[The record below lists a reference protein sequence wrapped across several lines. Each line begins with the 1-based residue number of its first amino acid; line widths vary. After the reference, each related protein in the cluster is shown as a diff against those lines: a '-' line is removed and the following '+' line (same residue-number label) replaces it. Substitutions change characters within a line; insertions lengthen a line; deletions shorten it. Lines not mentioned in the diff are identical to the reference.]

1 MKKEV
6 KKKETKKLT
15 SKNSE
20 QVVSVVG
27 GQGSSSKIEM
37 AENLQE
43 VKAESKKISG
53 RSRVWHIVKVIT
65 KYNAL
70 LKLNPSKLKL
80 MLEELGPTYVKL
92 GQLMSMR
99 ADILPLEYCK
109 ALEGL
114 RMSVKP
120 MPFDLV
126 RVIIEREF
134 GKNLND
140 IFLNFDEIPIG
151 SASIAQAHKATLL
164 NGEKVVVKVQRE
176 HIYDIMQK
184 DIKLLKKASKLMKLS
199 AKLGSFIDYAG
210 LLDEM
215 WRVAKEEMDFIHEAQ
230 NMKKL
235 RENNLEIKYVKVP
248 FVYEDLVTDKV
259 LVMEYIDGCS
269 IDDIEK
275 LKAQEYDLG
284 EIAYKLCENY
294 VKQVVDDGFYHADPH
309 PGNIKVAD
317 GKIVWIDMGMMGEL
331 SERDRML
338 FRTAIRAVINN
349 DSATLKD
356 VCLAIGNVYGEI
368 DHMKLNQDISTFL
381 SKYAEMD
388 LKTMQIGDIFNDFVA
403 IANENNV
410 AIPKTLTMFGRGL
423 VSIEGVIEKLDSN
436 MNLMVVMKNYFKGQ
450 LFDKKDLESVK
461 ANAERKAYL
470 AVKKAVEIPS
480 LVNDYFKQWSR
491 GESKLNVEVT
501 INKRSMSGL
510 SKFVNKIGMC
520 VIMSFL
526 ILGGAMCTL
535 APDLLYFWGLPVAS
549 WVMFLGAFCLGF
561 YMIFPVIKRFFQ
573 RFK

>member
-1 MKKEV
+1 
-6 KKKETKKLT
+6 
-15 SKNSE
+15 
-20 QVVSVVG
+20 
-27 GQGSSSKIEM
+27 
-37 AENLQE
+37 
-43 VKAESKKISG
+43 
-53 RSRVWHIVKVIT
+53 
-65 KYNAL
+65 
-70 LKLNPSKLKL
+70 
-80 MLEELGPTYVKL
+80 
-92 GQLMSMR
+92 
-99 ADILPLEYCK
+99 
-109 ALEGL
+109 
-114 RMSVKP
+114 
-120 MPFDLV
+120 
-126 RVIIEREF
+126 
-134 GKNLND
+134 
-140 IFLNFDEIPIG
+140 
-151 SASIAQAHKATLL
+151 
-164 NGEKVVVKVQRE
+164 
-176 HIYDIMQK
+176 
-184 DIKLLKKASKLMKLS
+184 
-199 AKLGSFIDYAG
+199 
-210 LLDEM
+210 
-215 WRVAKEEMDFIHEAQ
+215 
-230 NMKKL
+230 
-235 RENNLEIKYVKVP
+235 
-248 FVYEDLVTDKV
+248 
-259 LVMEYIDGCS
+259 
-269 IDDIEK
+269 
-275 LKAQEYDLG
+275 
-284 EIAYKLCENY
+284 
-294 VKQVVDDGFYHADPH
+294 
-309 PGNIKVAD
+309 
-317 GKIVWIDMGMMGEL
+317 MGMMGEL

-573 RFK
+573 RFKWFWIRLVKWIKFI

>member
-15 SKNSE
+15 SKNRE

-27 GQGSSSKIEM
+27 EQVSSSNIEI

-134 GKNLND
+134 GKSLND

-176 HIYDIMQK
+176 HIYEIMQK

-269 IDDIEK
+269 IDDIDR
-275 LKAQEYDLG
+275 LKEQEYDLG

-410 AIPKTLTMFGRGL
+410 AIPKSLTMFGRGL

-470 AVKKAVEIPS
+470 AVKKAVEIPL

-501 INKRSMSGL
+501 VNKRSMSGL

-535 APDLLYFWGLPVAS
+535 APNLLYFWGLPVVS

-561 YMIFPVIKRFFQ
+561 YMVFPVIKRFFQ